1 MDGLKER
8 FGVTQIG
15 RPTSSNEYRPFSC
28 TVSHQWEKN
37 RRVLRRKLTVI
48 GVSTWQRSKRGYWS
62 RQASGGSTFAGPSG
76 PSGNDIGRPRDARR
90 ARNYGMFGDE
100 IILEIA
106 KLEREAHIRVR
117 VRMAAEQL
125 GECFADRRDDSSAM
139 RGADRRAT

>member
-1 MDGLKER
+1 MEFRLGNDQKGDIGL
-8 FGVTQIG
+8 G
-15 RPTSSNEYRPFSC
+15 
-28 TVSHQWEKN
+28 
-37 RRVLRRKLTVI
+37 RRVVEAPSLD
-48 GVSTWQRSKRGYWS
+48 
-62 RQASGGSTFAGPSG
+62 QAVLL
-76 PSGNDIGRPRDARR
+76 GNDIGRPRDARR